1 MKNENQVGESAGLE
15 VREDGS
21 VVSESH
27 VLNSR
32 RRREP
37 IIWKGIRLGT
47 GEIIGLS
54 IATLLL
60 LIALVAYF
68 NFLRPARN
76 RLAEMESEN
85 ARMQRQLRDA
95 TEGVTRGQ
103 NAQATVAEILQSL
116 NDFEA
121 SYLPARSEGRT
132 SVIEELNNLIR
143 QNSLR
148 ISGTT
153 NYAPL
158 ETVGSGGTV
167 SRPRDAAAN
176 VFPGIGITLT
186 VEGDYGNLRRFIRDI
201 EASRQFIV
209 INAVELERVSSES
222 VAGGTGG
229 NAVSLRLNLAAY
241 FRRDDFGSGN
251 TEAVAPVENESPRL
265 N

>member
-1 MKNENQVGESAGLE
+1 MKNENQAGESAGLE
-15 VREDGS
+15 VREDS
-21 VVSESH
+21 TVSESR

-37 IIWKGIRLGT
+37 IIWKGIRFGT
-47 GEIIGLS
+47 GEIIGLG

-60 LIALVAYF
+60 LIALVAYL

-103 NAQATVAEILQSL
+103 NAQASVAEILQSL

-121 SYLPARSEGRT
+121 SYLPARSDGRT
-132 SVIEELNNLIR
+132 FVIEELNNLIR
-143 QNSLR
+143 RNSLR

-158 ETVGSGGTV
+158 ETTATGSTV
-167 SRPRDAAAN
+167 SRSRDAAAN

-209 INAVELERVSSES
+209 INGVELERVTSES
-222 VAGGTGG
+222 AAGGASG

-251 TEAVAPVENESPRL
+251 IEAGAPTENELQRL

>member
-1 MKNENQVGESAGLE
+1 MKNENQARENAGLE
-15 VREDGS
+15 VREDS
-21 VVSESH
+21 AVSESRI
-27 VLNSR
+27 LNSRR

-37 IIWKGIRLGT
+37 IIWKGIRFGT
-47 GEIIGLS
+47 GEIIGLG
-54 IATLLL
+54 IAALLL

-76 RLAEMESEN
+76 RLADMESEN

-132 SVIEELNNLIR
+132 FVIEELNNLIR

-158 ETVGSGGTV
+158 ETTASGATV
-167 SRPRDAAAN
+167 SRQRDAAAS

-186 VEGDYGNLRRFIRDI
+186 VEGDYGNLRRFIRGI

-209 INAVELERVSSES
+209 INAVELERVTSES
-222 VAGGTGG
+222 AGGGAG
-229 NAVSLRLNLAAY
+229 RNAVSLRLNLAAY
-241 FRRDDFGSGN
+241 FRRDDFGAGN
-251 TEAVAPVENESPRL
+251 TAPVENESQRL